1 MKKISMFIIGCV
13 GLALVLTAGF
23 VMAEK
28 DRSQPL
34 NRAIIKIDSLSC
46 GSCYSVIN
54 AGLGNLDGFSGMGAN
69 LFRKLIAVD
78 FSAPLTQAD
87 IGKKLSDMGYP
98 GELKSV
104 EPISEKKSFAYI
116 ESKRSQ
122 FSAYG
127 GGCRGGSCGGR
138 YAGNSIDRGPEPRV
152 VPSAGSCCRI
162 PNAGASVSRESL

>member
-1 MKKISMFIIGCV
+1 MKKISMFIIACV

-28 DRSQPL
+28 DQNQPL

-104 EPISEKKSFAYI
+104 EPISEKESFAYI
-116 ESKRSQ
+116 ESKRAQ

-127 GGCRGGSCGGR
+127 GGCRGGSCGRR
-138 YAGNSIDRGPEPRV
+138 YAGKSIDRGPEPRV
-152 VPSAGSCCRI
+152 VPSSGSCCRI